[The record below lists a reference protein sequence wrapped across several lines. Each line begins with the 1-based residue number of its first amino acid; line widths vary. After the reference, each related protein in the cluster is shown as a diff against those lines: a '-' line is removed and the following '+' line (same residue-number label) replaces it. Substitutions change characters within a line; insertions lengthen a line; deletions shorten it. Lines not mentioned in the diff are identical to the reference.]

1 MNKLRST
8 WTEVRTTNPAALA
21 ATAVIATGIA
31 VMVITHSTEPLAFL
45 AGVMNVVRD
54 LPGRLLSLI

>member
-8 WTEVRTTNPAALA
+8 WTRARATNPAVLA

-31 VMVITHSTEPLAFL
+31 VMVVTHSTEPLAFL
-45 AGVMNVVRD
+45 GGLLDVVRD